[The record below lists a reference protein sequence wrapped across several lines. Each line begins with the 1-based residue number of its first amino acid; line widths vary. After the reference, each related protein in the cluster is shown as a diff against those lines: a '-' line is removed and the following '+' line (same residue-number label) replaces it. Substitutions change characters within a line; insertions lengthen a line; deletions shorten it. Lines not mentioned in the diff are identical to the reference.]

1 VAAYFEGA
9 TDAIPEDKSV
19 HKSLNTLFQLY
30 QTLKDLRAERHAME
44 FETIETYMTFDE
56 LGGIKEILPRTRND
70 AHKLIEE
77 CMLLANVA
85 AAEYLEHDIP
95 MLYRVHEA
103 PEFSRIQKV
112 RDLSNYSVCHSQSN
126 QLKLITKP

>member
-1 VAAYFEGA
+1 
-9 TDAIPEDKSV
+9 
-19 HKSLNTLFQLY
+19 
-30 QTLKDLRAERHAME
+30 ME

-77 CMLLANVA
+77 YVVANVA
-85 AAEYLEHDIP
+85 AAEYALEHDIP

-112 RDLSNYSVCHSQSN
+112 KDFVKLLGLPFLTN
-126 QLKLITKP
+126 QLRQIIKSY